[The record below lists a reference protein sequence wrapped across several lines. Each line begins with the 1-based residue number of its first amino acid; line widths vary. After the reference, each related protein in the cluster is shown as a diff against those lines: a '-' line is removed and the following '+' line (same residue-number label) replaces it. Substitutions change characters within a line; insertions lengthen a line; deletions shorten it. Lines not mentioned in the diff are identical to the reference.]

1 MTEPETP
8 KTRRKRYA
16 AEKRLAEMHDLPNVQ
31 PRDKRRARISNT
43 LVAAA
48 LTYLAARFLTDS
60 LGPLGGVLSVV
71 ISVGVAVG
79 VGLLLWRR
87 QA

>member
-1 MTEPETP
+1 M
-8 KTRRKRYA
+8 K
-16 AEKRLAEMHDLPNVQ
+16 Q
-31 PRDKRRARISNT
+31 PRSDRAHADRQSARISNV

-48 LTYLAARFLTDS
+48 LTYLVARFLTDS
-60 LGPLGGVLSVV
+60 FLPGPLGGILSVV

-79 VGLLLWRR
+79 IGFLLWRR